1 MSIKAE
7 NLTKSYNGIKA
18 INNLNFEVQTGQI
31 VGFIG
36 PNGAGKSTT
45 IKILTGYLMPDSG
58 NVFINGQKI
67 SPNSIQ
73 IRRQIGYLPEHNPL
87 YTDMYIKEYLKYC
100 AEINGI
106 KPSKQLI
113 DNIIETTGLTV
124 EQNKK
129 IAQLSKGYRQRVGL
143 AAALIHN
150 PSVLILDE
158 PTTGLDPNQIV
169 EIRNLIAQLGKQKTV
184 LLSTHL
190 MQEVQAICTR
200 IIIIN
205 KGNIIVDEL
214 QQNIHKFSNSEK
226 FVFVV
231 EFENDMQLKNIKEIK
246 NLFNIAVVD
255 YKNFIIESTD
265 DVRKDIFNLAVK
277 YNNTVLS
284 LQKKEKSL
292 EEIFQEL
299 TKK

>member
-1 MSIKAE
+1 MSIKVK
-7 NLTKSYNGIKA
+7 NLTKSYNGVKA
-18 INNLNFEVQTGQI
+18 IDNINFEVQTGQI

-45 IKILTGYLMPDSG
+45 IKILNGYLMPDQG
-58 NVFINGQKI
+58 NVYINGHEI
-67 SPNSIQ
+67 SQNSIE

-87 YTDMYIKEYLKYC
+87 YIDMYVKEYLSYSAQMC
-100 AEINGI
+100 GI
-106 KPSKQLI
+106 KPSKQLT
-113 DNIIETTGLTV
+113 DNIIETTGLTI

-169 EIRNLIAQLGKQKTV
+169 EIRNLIAHLGKEKTV

-190 MQEVQAICTR
+190 MQEVQAICNR

-205 KGNIIVDEL
+205 KGTIIVDEM
-214 QQNIHKFSNSEK
+214 QQNIHKFVSDEK

-231 EFENDMQLKNIKEIK
+231 EFEMDMQLKNIKEIK
-246 NLFNIAVVD
+246 NILNIAVVD

-265 DVRKDIFNLAVK
+265 DIRKDIFNLAVK